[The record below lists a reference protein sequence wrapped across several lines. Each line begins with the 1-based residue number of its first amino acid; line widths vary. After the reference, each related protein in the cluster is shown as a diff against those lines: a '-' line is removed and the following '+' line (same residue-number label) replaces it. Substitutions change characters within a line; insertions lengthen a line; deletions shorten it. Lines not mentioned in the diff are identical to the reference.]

1 MSTERIME
9 ELAVVPSETPLVV
22 AVRHLAREY
31 RNALTSL
38 QFLLDSKRDLLM
50 PLPDD
55 HPVAFG
61 VPLPHS
67 LLELHRKHCEAI
79 RAAIAKVENLVES
92 MEAWADDIE
101 RTIRDAVRQTRRVV
115 QNRSNPY

>member
-1 MSTERIME
+1 MSTEGIME
-9 ELAVVPSETPLVV
+9 VLAVVPSKTPLVV

-31 RNALTSL
+31 RNGLASL
-38 QFLLDSKRDLLM
+38 QFLFDSNRDLLM

-67 LLELHRKHCEAI
+67 LLELHRSYCEAI
-79 RAAIAKVENLVES
+79 RTAIAKIENLVEN
-92 MEAWADDIE
+92 MDAWADDIE
-101 RTIRDAVRQTRRVV
+101 RTIRDAVRQTRRE
-115 QNRSNPY
+115 SSDC